1 MMATPCNRYMEMQV
15 QTAPAEN
22 LVLMLYDGALR
33 FARQAQVSL
42 AEGRMQDA
50 HNDLTRAQ
58 DILGELM
65 GSLNMGDGEFWRLHE
80 EAAKYGVDTYAI
92 KPYPCGPERDQHD
105 HLSEPHFR
113 YGMESR
119 TVTRVQ
125 GKESECE
132 ECTES
137 VEETG

>member
-33 FARQAQVSL
+33 FARQAKVSL

-65 GSLNMGDGEFWRLHE
+65 GSLNMDAGDVAHNLFRLYEFIQYRLIVANVRKSAE
-80 EAAKYGVDTYAI
+80 PIDDVLQLLGDLRATWAEAIRDARGRGV
-92 KPYPCGPERDQHD
+92 KSGGQ
-105 HLSEPHFR
+105 
-113 YGMESR
+113 
-119 TVTRVQ
+119 
-125 GKESECE
+125 
-132 ECTES
+132 
-137 VEETG
+137 